1 MGHIWQIVITIGIV
15 IGALAGIGAAIAL
28 VVGNFNKARSDA
40 IRQDNEDLQNRVN
53 RLEHEN
59 EKLTI
64 NQDRMQERWAAEQ
77 ARMQAELDAARKDNE
92 RLEELVTQRA
102 DVASVM
108 TTVGEV
114 LTLVSD
120 HNQKAER
127 WWTTMD
133 NHNRAEEALMGR
145 LVKSMADVA
154 ERLKSA

>member
-108 TTVGEV
+108 ATVGEV